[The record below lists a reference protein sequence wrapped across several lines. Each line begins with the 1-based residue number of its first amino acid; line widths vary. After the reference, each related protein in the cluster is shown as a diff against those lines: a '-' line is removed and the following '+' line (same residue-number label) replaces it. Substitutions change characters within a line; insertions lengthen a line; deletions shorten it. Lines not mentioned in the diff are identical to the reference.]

1 MLKRDGM
8 FLSLDEALTVGWSLH
23 CPQAALWWHSGVV
36 PEERTGLHQELLWLE
51 EPGNGD
57 DDIPLG
63 DTALEP
69 PVPFPE
75 NDDAVRRDA
84 RGTWEKRKDPTGRQR
99 PGFSPARQGTQGSQ
113 VSQAPENARPF
124 ILRVAAPWPPLFVW
138 VGAALAL
145 LRERNM
151 PKGILDTEQGP
162 LLVRR
167 TAAADARME
176 AQHRRDGSPVAPSAR
191 RCRRCPWDE
200 WCPAL
205 LKEGW
210 NDANGS

>member
-1 MLKRDGM
+1 MLKRDNL

-51 EPGNGD
+51 EPDNGD
-57 DDIPLG
+57 DDISLG
-63 DTALEP
+63 DAALEP
-69 PVPFPE
+69 PLSFAE
-75 NDDAVRRDA
+75 NDDDTKRCDA
-84 RGTWEKRKDPTGRQR
+84 RETLGKRKDSAGRQR
-99 PGFSPARQGTQGSQ
+99 PGFSPSWQGAQGSQ
-113 VSQAPENARPF
+113 VLQTPENARPF

-145 LRERNM
+145 LCERNISQ
-151 PKGILDTEQGP
+151 GILDTERGP

-167 TAAADARME
+167 TAAADAHME
-176 AQHRRDGSPVAPSAR
+176 EGRKDGSPVAPSAR

-210 NDANGS
+210 NDANGF

>member
-1 MLKRDGM
+1 MLKRDGP

-36 PEERTGLHQELLWLE
+36 PEERTGLHQELFWLE
-51 EPGNGD
+51 EPGDDDDLFPGD
-57 DDIPLG
+57 DD
-63 DTALEP
+63 LEP
-69 PVPFPE
+69 PLPFAE
-75 NDDAVRRDA
+75 NDAARDM
-84 RGTWEKRKDPTGRQR
+84 PHI
-99 PGFSPARQGTQGSQ
+99 P
-113 VSQAPENARPF
+113 VV
-124 ILRVAAPWPPLFVW
+124 LRAASWPPLFVW

-145 LRERNM
+145 LRERNLSQ
-151 PKGILDTEQGP
+151 GILDTEGGP

-167 TAAADARME
+167 TAAADARMRMHE
-176 AQHRRDGSPVAPSAR
+176 ESKNEKGSFGTFSAPSAR

>member
-1 MLKRDGM
+1 MLKRDGT

-36 PEERTGLHQELLWLE
+36 PEEHTGLHQELLWLE

-57 DDIPLG
+57 DDISLG
-63 DTALEP
+63 DLALEP
-69 PVPFPE
+69 PLPFPE
-75 NDDAVRRDA
+75 NDDAARRDA
-84 RGTWEKRKDPTGRQR
+84 RKTLRQRKDPAGRQR
-99 PGFSPARQGTQGSQ
+99 PDSSPARQGAQGSQ
-113 VSQAPENARPF
+113 ASQAPENACPF
-124 ILRVAAPWPPLFVW
+124 ILHVAAPWPPLFVW

-145 LRERNM
+145 LCERNM
-151 PKGILDTEQGP
+151 PKGILDTERGP

-176 AQHRRDGSPVAPSAR
+176 AGRKDGSPVAPSAR

-205 LKEGW
+205 LKEEW